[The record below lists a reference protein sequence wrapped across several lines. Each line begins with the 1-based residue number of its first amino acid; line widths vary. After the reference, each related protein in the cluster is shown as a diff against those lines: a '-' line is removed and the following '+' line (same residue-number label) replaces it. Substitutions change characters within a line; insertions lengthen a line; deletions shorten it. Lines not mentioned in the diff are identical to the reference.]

1 MDAKARLEP
10 AQVLQWLAR
19 TLRGRF
25 SIPLSVLRERLPL
38 PSPKITLELEPASP
52 GLRIRGKAHALGA
65 PIDFAVRVDADG
77 VHLEGQRRTLR
88 LRLSEVE
95 LSTPS
100 DAPGP
105 LAEAI
110 RNRRIDTDHPATLLG
125 NMVSLPDMVVEAKGR
140 ELVIDLMRIPALRRD
155 EMLSAAL
162 AAATSY
168 VGVRDIR
175 IAGDAIELRLG
186 VLPGGPKEAV
196 MSTARAALT
205 PAVRFLWPEGRG
217 S

>member
-1 MDAKARLEP
+1 MDVRTRLEP
-10 AQVLQWLAR
+10 AQVLQWLVG
-19 TLRGRF
+19 TLRGRI
-25 SIPLSVLRERLPL
+25 SIPLSVVSERLPR
-38 PSPKITLELEPASP
+38 PSEKLALEVEPASP
-52 GLRIRGKAHALGA
+52 GLRIRGKAYALGA
-65 PIDFAVRVDADG
+65 PIVFAVRVDADG
-77 VHLEGQRRTLR
+77 VHVEGQRRTVR

-105 LAEAI
+105 LARAI
-110 RNRRIDTDHPATLLG
+110 RDGSIDTDNPATLLG
-125 NMVSLPDMVVEAKGR
+125 NLVSLPDMVVEAKGQ

-168 VGVRDIR
+168 LCIRDVRIT
-175 IAGDAIELRLG
+175 GDAIELRLG
-186 VLPGGPKEAV
+186 VLPGGAKEAA
-196 MSTARAALT
+196 MSTARAAFT
-205 PAVRFLWPEGRG
+205 PVVRLLWPEGRG